1 LVRGASAT
9 KGDLMTPLFPNP
21 AFWQGARVLLTGHT
35 GFKGAWALLWLRR
48 MGADVTGFSLAPE
61 AEPALFTLMQGEGL
75 CRSIIAD
82 LRDRAA
88 VDDAVKAAQPDIV
101 LHMAAQP
108 IVRRSLVDPIET
120 LETNIMGTAHLLE
133 AVRLYAKPKA
143 IVVITSDKVYDNDDQ
158 GVAFGEG
165 DRLGGKDP
173 YSASK
178 AGAEIVASSYAR
190 SYFTKMGVPLVTARC
205 GNIVGGG
212 DFSVDRII
220 PDALRAFDKGEP
232 LVLRHPEA
240 TRPWLH
246 VLDGVRGYLLYA
258 EAAAAGAIAEKALN
272 FGPTEDQPLSVARVA
287 DLMQNALGAKQGLRH
302 EPVPGSVEMKALAVN
317 SALSRRTL
325 GWTDLILGDDRI
337 LWTAAWHAGLARGE
351 SAAALCDQQLSAYQ
365 ALA

>member
-1 LVRGASAT
+1 MR
-9 KGDLMTPLFPNP
+9 PNFPDP
-21 AFWQGARVLLTGHT
+21 RFWQGARVLLTGHT
-35 GFKGAWALLWLRR
+35 GFKGAWALSWLRR
-48 MGADVTGFSLAPE
+48 MGAEVTGFSLAPE
-61 AEPALFTLMQGEGL
+61 AEPALFTLLQGETL

-82 LRDRAA
+82 LRNRSAVEEAVQAA
-88 VDDAVKAAQPDIV
+88 NPEIV

-133 AVRLYAKPKA
+133 AVRLHAKPKA
-143 IVVITSDKVYDNDDQ
+143 IVIITSDKVYDNDDQ
-158 GVAFGEG
+158 GIAFLEG

-178 AGAEIVASSYAR
+178 AGTEIVASSYAR
-190 SYFTKMGVPLVTARC
+190 SYFNKAGVPLVTARC

-212 DFSVDRII
+212 DYSVDRII
-220 PDALRAFDKGEP
+220 PDALRAFERGEP

-258 EAAAAGAIAEKALN
+258 EAAANGAIAEKALN
-272 FGPTEDQPLSVARVA
+272 FGPTEDAPLPVARVA
-287 DLMQNALGAKQGLRH
+287 DLMQKALGAGQGWRH

-317 SALSRRTL
+317 SDLARQAL
-325 GWTDLILGDDRI
+325 GWTDLIRGDDRI
-337 LWTAAWHAGLARGE
+337 TWTADWHAGLSAGR
-351 SAAALCDQQLSAYQ
+351 SAADLCASQLEAYIALH
-365 ALA
+365 

>member
-1 LVRGASAT
+1 M
-9 KGDLMTPLFPNP
+9 KPLLPNP
-21 AFWQGARVLLTGHT
+21 AFWQGAKVLLTGHT
-35 GFKGAWALLWLRR
+35 GFKGAWAMVWLRR
-48 MGADVTGFSLAPE
+48 MGAEVTGFSLAPE
-61 AEPALFTLMQGEGL
+61 AEPALFTLLKGETL

-88 VDDAVKAAQPDIV
+88 VDAAVKASNPDIV

-108 IVRRSLVDPIET
+108 IVRRALVDPIET
-120 LETNIMGTAHLLE
+120 LASNIMGTAHLLE
-133 AVRLYAKPKA
+133 ALRHYAKPKA
-143 IVVITSDKVYDNDDQ
+143 IVVVTSDKVYDNDDQ
-158 GVAFGEG
+158 GVPFVEG

-178 AGAEIVASSYAR
+178 AAAEVVASSYAR
-190 SYFTKMGVPLVTARC
+190 SYFTKAGVPLVTARC

-246 VLDGVRGYLLYA
+246 VLDGVRGYMLYA
-258 EAAAAGAIAEKALN
+258 EAIAAGAFAEKALN
-272 FGPTEDQPLSVARVA
+272 FGPTEDAPLPVARVA
-287 DLMQNALGAKQGLRH
+287 DLMQQALGAKAGWRH

-317 SALSRRTL
+317 SSLARRAL
-325 GWTDLILGDDRI
+325 GWTDLIQGDDRI
-337 LWTAAWHAGLARGE
+337 LWTADWHARLAQGE
-351 SAAALCDQQLSAYQ
+351 TATALCESQLGAY
-365 ALA
+365 LDLK

>member
-1 LVRGASAT
+1 MNGV
-9 KGDLMTPLFPNP
+9 KFMTPLFPNP

-35 GFKGAWALLWLRR
+35 GFKGAWALSWLSR

-61 AEPALFTLMQGEGL
+61 AEPALFTLLKGETL
-75 CRSIIAD
+75 CRSILAD
-82 LRDRAA
+82 LRDRA
-88 VDDAVKAAQPDIV
+88 VVEETVKAAQPEIV
-101 LHMAAQP
+101 LHLAAQP

-120 LETNIMGTAHLLE
+120 LATNIMGTAHLLE
-133 AVRLYAKPKA
+133 AVRLHAKPKA

-158 GVAFGEG
+158 GVAFMEG

-178 AGAEIVASSYAR
+178 AGTEGVASSYAR
-190 SYFTKMGVPLVTARC
+190 SYFNKVGVPLVTARC

-240 TRPWLH
+240 SRPWLH

-258 EAAAAGAIAEKALN
+258 EAIAAGAIEEKALN
-272 FGPTEDQPLSVARVA
+272 FGPTEDAPLPVARIA
-287 DLMQNALGAKQGLRH
+287 DLMQAALGAKQGWRH
-302 EPVPGSVEMKALAVN
+302 EPVSGSLEMKALAVN
-317 SALSRRTL
+317 SALARRTL
-325 GWTDLILGDDRI
+325 GWTDLILGDHRI
-337 LWTAAWHAGLARGE
+337 LWTAAWHAGLAKGE
-351 SAAALCDQQLSAYQ
+351 TAAALCDKQLEAY
-365 ALA
+365 LKLG